1 MPRLFVAVW
10 PPETLVD
17 DLAGLPRPS
26 APGVSWTKPHRL
38 HITLRFLGECDQDE
52 ALSTLK
58 GTSFPAARATLGPT
72 PEHLG
77 KGVIVLPAAGVDE
90 LAAAVTDATR
100 FVGDPPPD
108 HPFIGHLT
116 VARFRRRPPPVD
128 WPRLDESFDVSA
140 ISLVESTTWGD
151 YADVATFPLQ

>member
-1 MPRLFVAVW
+1 MSRLFVAVW
-10 PPETLVD
+10 PPATLVD
-17 DLAGLPRPS
+17 DLADLPRPS
-26 APGVSWTKPHRL
+26 ASGVTWTKPYRL

-58 GTSFPAARATLGPT
+58 EASFPAARVTLGPI
-72 PEHLG
+72 PQRLG
-77 KGVIVLPAAGVDE
+77 RSVIMLPAEGVDE

-108 HPFIGHLT
+108 HPFVGHIT

-128 WPRLDESFDVSA
+128 WPRLGEAFDVSK
-140 ISLVESTTWGD
+140 ISLVESTPWGD
-151 YADVATFPLQ
+151 YADVETFVLT